1 MKVKISSRSS
11 LTLWAPSLP
20 GAGACAGKALTLGK
34 ALAGLNAQSKGR
46 RLGIYAPRPKP
57 EGSSATAPPA
67 AAPATVELMGRS
79 IPVVRTRQGLRA
91 ADKGEAMSPESVRRY
106 LDSKFGDSLAEV
118 EKAMRE
124 LARSY
129 PPAELHQ
136 KAFTLYE
143 SFRPAVPR
151 AKGWGVAVELDLAAP
166 PAVRRVGKH
175 RSAWLRGFS
184 RPYRQGHH
192 RRGQKRRSRAIFRCA
207 RRPAHTSR
215 SPV

>member
-1 MKVKISSRSS
+1 MKVKINRAPV
-11 LTLWAPSLP
+11 LTLWAAIVAERL
-20 GAGACAGKALTLGK
+20 GHAQAEALTLGK

-67 AAPATVELMGRS
+67 ATPATVELMGRS

-143 SFRPAVPR
+143 SFRPAVPKGE
-151 AKGWGVAVELDLAAP
+151 KGWGVAGELDLD
-166 PAVRRVGKH
+166 VLRRLQN
-175 RSAWLRGFS
+175 SAGGR
-184 RPYRQGHH
+184 
-192 RRGQKRRSRAIFRCA
+192 
-207 RRPAHTSR
+207 
-215 SPV
+215 

>member
-1 MKVKISSRSS
+1 MKVKINRAPV
-11 LTLWAPSLP
+11 LTLWAAIVAERL
-20 GAGACAGKALTLGK
+20 GHAQAEALTLGK

-57 EGSSATAPPA
+57 EGSSATPPPA
-67 AAPATVELMGRS
+67 APPATVELMGRS

-136 KAFTLYE
+136 KAFSLYE
-143 SFRPAVPR
+143 RFRPAVPKGE
-151 AKGWGVAVELDLAAP
+151 KGWGVAGELDLA
-166 PAVRRVGKH
+166 VLHRLH
-175 RSAWLRGFS
+175 RSAGDR
-184 RPYRQGHH
+184 
-192 RRGQKRRSRAIFRCA
+192 
-207 RRPAHTSR
+207 
-215 SPV
+215 